1 MGSSDPTLVFYFV
14 RCVEALAVY
23 IIMDE
28 QLLSGNLAVIT
39 DDIIK
44 PRIWDT
50 INKNS
55 KWKEIAGRKN
65 VDRLFRDSFYS
76 PRFLATSNSYLSYP
90 KSLVL

>member
-1 MGSSDPTLVFYFV
+1 MLNPVSRIVAGLKTAIKGLVKGIGNNRNTGSSDPTLVFYFV

-44 PRIWDT
+44 TKDM
-50 INKNS
+50 
-55 KWKEIAGRKN
+55 GH
-65 VDRLFRDSFYS
+65 DR
-76 PRFLATSNSYLSYP
+76 
-90 KSLVL
+90 